1 MFRVKAETKG
11 TTSVNDRGVKYC
23 LGTDRET
30 RSYEGI
36 LKHFEGFRY
45 IVDKDLSLCLTT
57 LGVTLVYRGRAKKKQ
72 MQIKDIFTITLS
84 TSDKKVLVD

>member
-1 MFRVKAETKG
+1 M
-11 TTSVNDRGVKYC
+11 
-23 LGTDRET
+23 GTDRET

-45 IVDKDLSLCLTT
+45 IVDKVCLTT
-57 LGVTLVYRGRAKKKQ
+57 LGVTLVCRGRAKKKQ